1 VWRVGTCE
9 LRRNEKGLEILMTTA
24 MPAATVGAEFS
35 ISDQEFRAIQ
45 GLVKDRTGIA
55 LTDHKRSLVVA
66 RLGKRLRTLGFA
78 TFRQYFEH
86 VTGGE
91 GDGELENFVNAI
103 TTNKTDFF
111 RERTH
116 FEFLSQEVIPAL
128 KRRALETGE
137 RRIRIWSAGC
147 STGEEAYTIALTLCE
162 ALGSLLTWDVRI
174 LASDI
179 DTQVLAQASAGVYA
193 AERAAEIPTPQL
205 HQYFLKGSGEQAGQ
219 VKVGREIHALVTF
232 RRINLLE
239 EPWPIRATFDCIFC
253 RNVIIYF
260 DKPTQSRLMYR
271 FAEVLREDGYLFL
284 GHSESLHGICDRFSF
299 LRNTVYRKNTEA
311 RAVKRPAAGE
321 AA

>member
-1 VWRVGTCE
+1 M
-9 LRRNEKGLEILMTTA
+9 MTA
-24 MPAATVGAEFS
+24 IPAATVGAEFS

-55 LTDHKRSLVVA
+55 LSEHKRSLVVA

-78 TFRQYFEH
+78 TLRQYYEH
-86 VTGGE
+86 VTSDAGG
-91 GDGELENFVNAI
+91 GELENCVNAI

-111 RERTH
+111 RERAH
-116 FEFLSQEVIPAL
+116 FDLLSHEAVPAL

-179 DTQVLAQASAGVYA
+179 DTNVLAQASAGVYGE
-193 AERAAEIPTPQL
+193 ERAAEIPTPYL
-205 HQYFLKGSGEQAGQ
+205 HRYFLKGSGEQAGQ

-232 RRINLLE
+232 RRINLLD

-271 FAEVLREDGYLFL
+271 FADVLREDGYLFL
-284 GHSESLHGICDRFSF
+284 GHSETLHGMCDRFSF
-299 LRNTVYRKNTEA
+299 LRNTVYRKNTGE
-311 RAVKRPAAGE
+311 RPGKRQAAGE
-321 AA
+321 SA